1 MWTSVLRTKA
11 GHPFYHRNH
20 EWTSTFTIH
29 DDGDHCKH
37 MLFRLGYREAAR
49 WKQRTTFHI
58 DVVTTEGALNEAE
71 FYLNA
76 EQLKKVRI
84 SAPSPRRAEP
94 KGDRRFLFL
103 KAPHRNIDISSRMM
117 LIRDYHQAQLYSCLN
132 KLPNAATSGGVHNV
146 SILVR
151 VSSIYEKP
159 QMSLFVDPWTMVAEG
174 KALLLNG
181 AHYGLKLVG
190 QTPQHIDIGQII
202 TQEPLNSPGQRPSVR
217 DWARN
222 LFGGWGLWGTGM
234 SQISSLQS
242 VVAYNY
248 RSLEDRAFR
257 HIRLLVLAPGR
268 PDDTLRGQIKEVSL
282 DEPGL
287 RFSALSYHWGP
298 VKETHGLT
306 TDEGLVGLTGS
317 LYLALQALR
326 DMSSEV
332 TLWVDAICI
341 NQNNR
346 QEKRLQIRLMGEIYQ
361 HADTVIAWTG
371 SGTESS
377 DRAMEA
383 LLQIRTL
390 SLRPPVWPSTLPPIP
405 TSWAGKNCPSIEDDA
420 ATWEDIA
427 LFFERPWFSRVWVVQ
442 EVALASRVLVYCGGW
457 RVVWDDAFE
466 ALRICI
472 QERPGFLED
481 RNPKPGRRD
490 RAASYALGILRQTY
504 SNPYV
509 HHRYDL
515 LQLLELCSYAESTEP
530 RDKLFALLSL
540 ASDAGDPM
548 LDPDYVSPLE
558 DVMLRYAQVFV
569 ERGNT
574 MNLLYRAGTSKNS
587 IPGCPSWIPDW
598 TRESR
603 PRTISTWRCRQ
614 TGAGFTATK
623 DTTTRARI
631 DANDS
636 RVLVVAGSRV
646 DRIKLVHNTTR
657 RDVDAMKYTASLWAA
672 ISSNLSSRP
681 YPTGETAEE
690 VRQRLP
696 IGDAAG
702 PQLGPLTDSVSTC
715 RELADGDV
723 SSRLTGTQARGGSEA
738 PWQGLLADSTGLGS
752 IHDALSF
759 FRQPRGQR
767 HGLWG
772 YWTTASAF
780 SSRLSTARL
789 CVTERGYLGLVPHDA
804 VAGDSVVLIDGGAV
818 PFVVRGCGDAE
829 RPYITTLVGECYVHG
844 IMHGE
849 AMGFGDLVVGELF
862 LV

>member
-1 MWTSVLRTKA
+1 MKL
-11 GHPFYHRNH
+11 
-20 EWTSTFTIH
+20 
-29 DDGDHCKH
+29 
-37 MLFRLGYREAAR
+37 AA
-49 WKQRTTFHI
+49 KT
-58 DVVTTEGALNEAE
+58 
-71 FYLNA
+71 
-76 EQLKKVRI
+76 
-84 SAPSPRRAEP
+84 PR
-94 KGDRRFLFL
+94 
-103 KAPHRNIDISSRMM
+103 
-117 LIRDYHQAQLYSCLN
+117 
-132 KLPNAATSGGVHNV
+132 
-146 SILVR
+146 
-151 VSSIYEKP
+151 
-159 QMSLFVDPWTMVAEG
+159 
-174 KALLLNG
+174 
-181 AHYGLKLVG
+181 
-190 QTPQHIDIGQII
+190 HIDIGQFI
-202 TQEPLNSPGQRPSVR
+202 TQESPLLSPGQNSSVR
-217 DWARN
+217 NWARS
-222 LFGGWGLWGTGM
+222 LFGDWGLWGTGA
-234 SQISSLQS
+234 SHTSSLKS
-242 VVAYNY
+242 VVGYNY

-257 HIRLLVLAPGR
+257 NIRLLILAPGR
-268 PDDTLRGQIKEVSL
+268 PDEALRGQIREVSL
-282 DEPGL
+282 DDSRL
-287 RFSALSYHWGP
+287 RFAALSYHWGP

-317 LYLALQALR
+317 LHLALQALR
-326 DMSSEV
+326 DTSSTV

-341 NQNNR
+341 NQNNN
-346 QEKRLQIRLMGEIYQ
+346 QEKRLQIRLMGEIYRR
-361 HADTVIAWTG
+361 ADKVIAWTG

-383 LLQIRTL
+383 LLQIRTV
-390 SLRPPVWPSTLPPIP
+390 SLKPSVWPSSLPPVP
-405 TSWAGKNCPSIEDDA
+405 ASWVGKSCPSIEDDA
-420 ATWEDIA
+420 ATWEDMA

-442 EVALASRVLVYCGGW
+442 EVALASKVFVYCGGW
-457 RVVWDDAFE
+457 RLRWDDVFE
-466 ALRICI
+466 ALRILI

-481 RNPKPGRRD
+481 QNPKPGRRA

-509 HHRYDL
+509 HHGYDL

-548 LDPDYVSPLE
+548 LDPDYESPLE
-558 DVMLRYAQVFV
+558 DVMLRYGQVFV

-574 MNLLYRAGTSKNS
+574 MDLLYRAGTSKNS

-603 PRTISTWRCRQ
+603 PRTISTWRCRK
-614 TGAGFTATK
+614 TGGGFSATK
-623 DTTTRARI
+623 DTTCRARI
-631 DANDS
+631 DANDN

-646 DRIKLVHNTTR
+646 DRIKVVYSTTR

-672 ISSNLSSRP
+672 INSNLSSRP
-681 YPTGETAEE
+681 YPTGEAAED

-702 PQLGPLTDSVSTC
+702 PQLDPLTDSVSTC
-715 RELADGDV
+715 RELADGDAA
-723 SSRLTGTQARGGSEA
+723 SQPTPRGAAA

-767 HGLWG
+767 RGLWD
-772 YWTTASAF
+772 YWRTASAF
-780 SSRLSTARL
+780 SSRLSAARL
-789 CVTERGYLGLVPHDA
+789 CMTDRGYMGLVPYDS
-804 VAGDSVVLIDGGAV
+804 VPGDSIVLIDGGAV